1 MAEMKKHYIYLVL
14 LVEIM
19 NFIKIY
25 NVPPT
30 FSLGLGLIVLSV
42 VIVIG
47 FIMDLSNV
55 IKGAKE
61 C

>member
-1 MAEMKKHYIYLVL
+1 MAEIKKYYIYLVL

-25 NVPPT
+25 NVPLT
-30 FSLGLGLIVLSV
+30 FRLGLGLIVLSV